1 MLITNVLHE
10 QLSSTQSRGGA
21 PSYTI
26 INVQQ
31 AMSDK
36 IKTDLIISAN
46 KILLTALYL

>member
-1 MLITNVLHE
+1 MCCM
-10 QLSSTQSRGGA
+10 SSCRPHSPGGGGA

-46 KILLTALYL
+46 KKLLTALYL